1 MNKYSFNDF
10 EPFSLRYVVVTKNS
24 VRIYE
29 SKAAKETEL
38 ARPMFALPLS
48 AIRGISRI
56 KFDSEDQRIME
67 SHRIAVDNVE
77 EKKTNLSRT
86 LSKNMF
92 ELHIRDEFLPIY
104 MHSLYSKLF
113 SENQTVVQLSP

>member
-1 MNKYSFNDF
+1 
-10 EPFSLRYVVVTKNS
+10 
-24 VRIYE
+24 
-29 SKAAKETEL
+29 
-38 ARPMFALPLS
+38 MFALPLS

-67 SHRIAVDNVE
+67 SHRINVE
-77 EKKTNLSRT
+77 NVDKKITSNLSRA

-113 SENQTVVQLSP
+113 SENHTVVQLSP

>member
-10 EPFSLRYVVVTKNS
+10 EPFSLRHFVVTMNS

-29 SKAAKETEL
+29 NKAAKETFSG
-38 ARPMFALPLS
+38 RPMFALPLS

-67 SHRIAVDNVE
+67 SHRINVE
-77 EKKTNLSRT
+77 NV
-86 LSKNMF
+86 
-92 ELHIRDEFLPIY
+92 D
-104 MHSLYSKLF
+104 
-113 SENQTVVQLSP
+113 